1 MDMRDRTAPLAALG
15 IALAARLLFLGDKS
29 IWVDEAYA
37 AALVR
42 LPFAEA
48 ASLFGRGT
56 PHPAGGLLLV
66 WLSGRLF
73 GETGAGIRLLTALLS
88 ASAAIPVHG
97 FLGRRFGG
105 AGAVTAA
112 LLWAVCPW
120 SVSLGQEAW
129 VYGPLAALSMWAL
142 FLADR
147 AWRGSR
153 AALAGLLAV
162 SAAGFW
168 VQHVFVLTALACLG
182 LYLAE
187 PRASRVRAAVP
198 AAAAFLMALA
208 FVPIVLPFLDQFGRR
223 AARMASAG
231 QPFPDFRRMLVRPPL
246 VVPGLLADGLVPGTV
261 RELLS
266 STRLIATAAA
276 AAAIQA
282 WHVLAAALSRRLDRG
297 TAWWLALSGLLPFAV
312 FLRDDPTA
320 RQFPLVWAAFAGC
333 AAAAASRRPWA
344 GIPALALCA
353 ALLPAYYR
361 VPAFPYHRSGW
372 MQAADYVISREPG
385 APVVLA
391 GSRTALQ
398 AWEFYSR
405 GRTAAIAPEGAD
417 PYRGE
422 EEQAPRRDAGTA
434 LDSLLEADGR
444 AWVVVDR
451 WGGADPLEDARAAVL
466 LDTSFGTVGVRLVEA
481 AR

>member
-1 MDMRDRTAPLAALG
+1 MGMRTSTAPLAILG
-15 IALAARLLFLGDKS
+15 IALAARLAFLGGKS

-48 ASLFGRGT
+48 ARLFGRGT

-97 FLGRRFGG
+97 FLGRRFGA
-105 AGAVTAA
+105 AGAATAA
-112 LLWAVCPW
+112 LLWAICPW

-129 VYGPLAALSMWAL
+129 VYGPLAALTMWAL
-142 FLADR
+142 YLADR
-147 AWRGSR
+147 AWRGSPS
-153 AALAGLLAV
+153 ALAGLLAV

-168 VQHVFVLTALACLG
+168 VQHMFVLTALACLG
-182 LYLAE
+182 LYLVE
-187 PRASRVRAAVP
+187 PRASRVRVAVP
-198 AAAAFLMALA
+198 AAAAAVMALV
-208 FVPIVLPFLDQFGRR
+208 FVPMLLPFLDQFGRR
-223 AARMASAG
+223 AARMAAAG
-231 QPFPDFRRMLVRPPL
+231 QPLLDFRRMLVRSPL
-246 VVPGLLADGLVPGTV
+246 VVPGLLADGLVPATA
-261 RELLS
+261 RDLLS
-266 STRLIATAAA
+266 SPRLLAVAVAAA
-276 AAAIQA
+276 CVQA
-282 WHVLAAALSRRLDRG
+282 WHVVAAALSRRLDRN
-297 TAWWLALSGLLPFAV
+297 TALWLALSGLLPFMV

-320 RQFPLVWAAFAGC
+320 RQFPLVWAALAAC
-333 AAAAASRRPWA
+333 SAAAASRRPWA

-361 VPAFPYHRSGW
+361 VQAFPYHRSGW
-372 MQAADYVISREPG
+372 MQAADYVLRTEPG

-405 GRTAAIAPEGAD
+405 GRTCAMAPEGAD

-422 EEQAPRRDAGTA
+422 HEQAPRREAA
-434 LDSLLEADGR
+434 SAVDSILGEGGR

-451 WGGADPLEDARAAVL
+451 WGGADPLEGARAAVL
-466 LDTSFGTVGVRLVEA
+466 HDTSFGTVGVRLVEA